1 MNVFDVIL
9 IGLALSMDAC
19 AITIA
24 NCATYK
30 NSLDKTKEWS
40 MPVCFAVFQ
49 GIMPLIG
56 YFAGSLVAEYLES
69 YSGYLTAGVFFALSL
84 KIVIDAIKEKNRKKS
99 AEPSGEEEVRPS
111 SSDFSFGVLLL
122 QGVATSIDALIVG
135 VTLGIGLTFS
145 VWIAILII
153 SGVTFLLTAISL
165 LFGKY
170 LGKLLGNYA
179 TIAGAV
185 ILFVIAVENL
195 IKTII

>member
-30 NSLDKTKEWS
+30 NSLNKTKEWS

-49 GIMPLIG
+49 GVMPLVG
-56 YFAGSLVAEYLES
+56 YFAGSLVSEYLES
-69 YSGYLTAGVFFALSL
+69 YSGYLTAGVFLILSL
-84 KIVIDAIKEKNRKKS
+84 KIVFDVIKEKKRKKS
-99 AEPSGEEEVRPS
+99 AESSGEEEIPS
-111 SSDFSFGVLLL
+111 ASGNFSFGVLLL

-165 LFGKY
+165 IFGKY

-185 ILFVIAVENL
+185 ILFVIAVENF

>member
-1 MNVFDVIL
+1 MNFFDVIL

-30 NSLDKTKEWS
+30 SSLTKAKEWS

-69 YSGYLTAGVFFALSL
+69 YSGYLTAGVFFILSL
-84 KIVIDAIKEKNRKKS
+84 KIVIDVIKEKKRKKS
-99 AEPSGEEEVRPS
+99 ADPSQEETEPVSGN
-111 SSDFSFGVLLL
+111 FSFGVLLL
-122 QGVATSIDALIVG
+122 QGIATSIDALIVG

-145 VWIAILII
+145 VWVAILII

-165 LFGKY
+165 IFGKY

-195 IKTII
+195 IKAII